1 MDKYSGLEYRLNAE
15 RERKKMKRD
24 PLFHVCKERGTNP
37 RKREAKKFERDGKSL
52 VLDNID
58 LEMIMGYFR
67 RIFGRNLKN

>member
-1 MDKYSGLEYRLNAE
+1 MDKYSGLGYGLNAE

-24 PLFHVCKERGTNP
+24 PLFNVCMERGTNP

-58 LEMIMGYFR
+58 LEMIMEYFTR
-67 RIFGRNLKN
+67 MFNRNLKN